1 MNSCPNVCMTEVND
15 DDDDDND
22 DELLKHRRYRSAIKT
37 KVVVEVHIIYNEY
50 VEEIVAVV

>member
-1 MNSCPNVCMTEVND
+1 MTELND

-37 KVVVEVHIIYNEY
+37 KIVVEVHIINNEY
-50 VEEIVAVV
+50 VEETVVVV